1 MDNIVVAIHV
11 CVLIELVQAPATG
24 CRQAPGAGWDDVVAA
39 LRQVA
44 GRVEGRLPST
54 RCAMPS
60 ICIALAEAARAACRT
75 SLPVLRLILLEAC
88 GRLSS
93 LLKKESWGS
102 ETTAACCVT
111 LRYR

>member
-1 MDNIVVAIHV
+1 
-11 CVLIELVQAPATG
+11 
-24 CRQAPGAGWDDVVAA
+24 
-39 LRQVA
+39 
-44 GRVEGRLPST
+44 
-54 RCAMPS
+54 MPS